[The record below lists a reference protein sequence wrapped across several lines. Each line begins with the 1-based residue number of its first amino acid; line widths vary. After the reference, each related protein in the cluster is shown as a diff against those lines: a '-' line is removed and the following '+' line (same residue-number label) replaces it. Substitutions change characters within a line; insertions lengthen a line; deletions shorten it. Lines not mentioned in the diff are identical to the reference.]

1 MINFAPIKIGA
12 NTIKKRAIFKKVAK
26 VAKNSKS
33 SKKQQN
39 QFKDIFFNKIYNGI
53 NEKSSKSSQNILL

>member
-1 MINFAPIKIGA
+1 MLIFAPIKIGA
-12 NTIKKRAIFKKVAK
+12 NTIKKTSNFKKVAK

-39 QFKDIFFNKIYNGI
+39 QFKDIFINKIYNGI